1 MARHVLHNT
10 RLVLLPGMGAD
21 HRCFQPQRAAFGQI
35 ESPAWIRPESGESL
49 RQYALRLADGL
60 PQQRPMILGGVSL
73 GGMLALEMAARLGP
87 NAVVLIASC
96 RHPLAI
102 RRSLYRA
109 AGLARW
115 TPTACFQLSK
125 RLAPWF
131 AGWLNDCGKEQLRLV
146 LDMYRETDPWF
157 LRWACGAIHRWQ
169 PEPLT
174 GIPVFHMHGTDDR
187 LIPAKNVSAD
197 RYVPHAGHLVNLTHP
212 EVVNEFLREVAE
224 HVLSH

>member
-1 MARHVLHNT
+1 MAQHVLHNA
-10 RLVLLPGMGAD
+10 RWVLLPGMGAD

-35 ESPAWIRPESGESL
+35 ESPAWIRPQLDESL

-60 PQQRPMILGGVSL
+60 PRQEPTILGGVSL
-73 GGMLALEMAARLGP
+73 GGMLALEMASRLHP
-87 NAVVLIASC
+87 KAVVLIASC

-102 RRSLYRA
+102 RRTLYRA

-115 TPTACFQLSK
+115 TPTACFRFSK

-131 AGWLNDCGKEQLRLV
+131 ARWFHDCGREQVKLV
-146 LDMYRETDPWF
+146 RDMYLATDAWF

-169 PEPLT
+169 PEPPT
-174 GIPVFHMHGTDDR
+174 DIPVFHLHGTDDR
-187 LIPAKNVSAD
+187 LIPAGNVTAD
-197 RYVPHAGHLVNLTHP
+197 RYVPDAGHLVNLTHP

-224 HVLSH
+224 RVLGH